1 MSVSD
6 EKKFKQKKSVGL
18 NRTSRQVLHQ
28 RPSWMK
34 DKGFWTGT
42 GMADWIAT
50 DIYLCHMPSMDPSKS
65 CYKSYL
71 RIKSTEFS
79 LYGKSD

>member
-1 MSVSD
+1 
-6 EKKFKQKKSVGL
+6 
-18 NRTSRQVLHQ
+18 
-28 RPSWMK
+28 MK

-50 DIYLCHMPSMDPSKS
+50 DIYLCHVPSMDPSKS

-79 LYGKSD
+79 LYEKSD